1 MRAFKYTLLVLM
13 LAGNSC
19 AWAQNT
25 KPSQSESGN
34 YAPLSVNPFFSDA
47 SLTLELKNMWKYLKE
62 DEGEEKNVHAAWGQG
77 FSLDYRSG
85 YFMDVIGADL
95 VYYGAV
101 ALGASDRFSSRGVL
115 YNKGT
120 GSRKGNAEGF
130 SKFGKR
136 NIKLKYEAGDV
147 NLNARWGWQ
156 RIRNLGVITTSTRLS
171 PTTYLGWSGSLGY
184 RGLTLSGAWIDSSID
199 RSGPDKRSFTTN
211 TGKKIS
217 RIASG
222 ALAWKTDPLDV
233 TWGYGESDN
242 YLRRHILLTEF
253 KPRDTLHIGSQIY
266 ATHAL
271 GDYKAMPVGR
281 RDFDNNA
288 WHFALDGIWKG
299 SGWGSKWGI
308 GYTDAKKRGMVGH
321 YPRHMSKNSRGTF
334 ISMANAGNDYM
345 RDGEVMLA
353 NMSDYMLTPAL
364 AIGFAGNVAQF
375 SYRGN
380 KVRTGE
386 VNLFSRWAPTHPTL
400 KNLIVWG
407 MFGPGWSYK
416 TAGGK
421 TPKLVNGRYQ
431 RAHTLAGEVIVEYK
445 FSLF

>member
-1 MRAFKYTLLVLM
+1 
-13 LAGNSC
+13 
-19 AWAQNT
+19 
-25 KPSQSESGN
+25 
-34 YAPLSVNPFFSDA
+34 
-47 SLTLELKNMWKYLKE
+47 
-62 DEGEEKNVHAAWGQG
+62 
-77 FSLDYRSG
+77 
-85 YFMDVIGADL
+85 
-95 VYYGAV
+95 
-101 ALGASDRFSSRGVL
+101 
-115 YNKGT
+115 
-120 GSRKGNAEGF
+120 
-130 SKFGKR
+130 
-136 NIKLKYEAGDV
+136 
-147 NLNARWGWQ
+147 
-156 RIRNLGVITTSTRLS
+156 
-171 PTTYLGWSGSLGY
+171 
-184 RGLTLSGAWIDSSID
+184 
-199 RSGPDKRSFTTN
+199 
-211 TGKKIS
+211 
-217 RIASG
+217 
-222 ALAWKTDPLDV
+222 
-233 TWGYGESDN
+233 
-242 YLRRHILLTEF
+242 
-253 KPRDTLHIGSQIY
+253 
-266 ATHAL
+266 
-271 GDYKAMPVGR
+271 MPAGR

-299 SGWGSKWGI
+299 SGWGSKWGVA
-308 GYTDAKKRGMVGH
+308 YTDAKKRGMVGH

-386 VNLFSRWAPTHPTL
+386 VNLFSRWAPTHPAL

-431 RAHTLAGEVIVEYK
+431 RAHTLAGEAIVEYK